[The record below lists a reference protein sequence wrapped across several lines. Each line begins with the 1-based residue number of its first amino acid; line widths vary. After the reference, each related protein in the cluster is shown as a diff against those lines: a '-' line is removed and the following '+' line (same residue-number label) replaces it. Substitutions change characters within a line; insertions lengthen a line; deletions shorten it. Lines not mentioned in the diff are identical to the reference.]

1 MNKKSPRG
9 APVPGLPWPDSPWAD
24 RPWTKHYSPGV
35 PANLTLPKG
44 SLVDLMDSSVRRFG
58 SKTALE
64 FFGARTSYRELG
76 SQINRVAAGLKKLGV
91 QAGDRVALV
100 LPNCPQH
107 VIAFHAAL
115 RLGAVV
121 VEHNPLYTDRELRHQ
136 FEDHGATVAIVW
148 DKAVDRVLQLPA
160 DVGLRSVVSVELIPA
175 MPLGK
180 RLALRLPLPAARR
193 ARSALAVGKQS
204 AGKLTAGKT
213 TRGQAAGAGRRVL
226 PWQDLLG
233 AGELKKRHPRP
244 APEDLAVL
252 QYTSGT
258 TGTPKGAMLTHANLQ
273 ANAAQ
278 GRAWV
283 PGLKDGRETVYAVL
297 PMFHAYGLTL
307 CMTFALSAGARLV
320 LFPKFDV
327 DLVLKA
333 HRKSPATFLPA
344 VPPIYDRLAAAAAR
358 QGVSLKGIRY
368 SISGAMNLPA
378 ATVDTWEQA
387 PGGYLI
393 EGYGLT
399 ETSPISVG
407 NPFGPSRKPGT
418 VGVPFPLTDIRVVD
432 PQNVLIDRGP
442 GEPGELLIRGPQV
455 FAGYWNRPQE
465 TEEALLEGGWFRTG
479 DIVSVDNDFF
489 VTIRD
494 RIKELIISGGF
505 NISPTEV
512 EDVLAGFPG
521 VAEVSVVGLP
531 RPGGGEDVVA
541 AVVQAP
547 GKTVDTAALQ
557 EFARRH
563 LAAYKVPRRVVVLEE
578 LPRSLIGKVLRREI
592 QDMLVAGR

>member
-1 MNKKSPRG
+1 MTKTSTG
-9 APVPGLPWPDSPWAD
+9 DAPDPGFPWAA

-35 PANLTLPKG
+35 PADPTLPKG
-44 SLVDLMDSSVRRFG
+44 SLVDLVDASVRRFG
-58 SKTALE
+58 NKTALE

-76 SQINRVAAGLKKLGV
+76 AQISRAAAGLKKLGV
-91 QAGDRVALV
+91 KAGDRVALV

-107 VIAFHAAL
+107 VVAFHAAL

-136 FEDHGATVAIVW
+136 FEDHGAAVAIVW
-148 DKAVDRVLQLPA
+148 DKALERVLQLPA
-160 DVGLRSVVSVELIPA
+160 DVGLRSVVAVELIPA

-180 RLALRLPLPAARR
+180 RLALGLPLPAARAAR
-193 ARSALAVGKQS
+193 AALS
-204 AGKLTAGKT
+204 AGRPAPH
-213 TRGQAAGAGRRVL
+213 AAVDRPAVL
-226 PWQDLLG
+226 PWRDLLT

-244 APEDLAVL
+244 APGDLAVL

-258 TGTPKGAMLTHANLQ
+258 TGAPKGAMLTHANLQ

-307 CMTFALSAGARLV
+307 CMTFALSIGAKLV

-333 HRKSPATFLPA
+333 YRKSPATFLPA
-344 VPPIYDRLAAAAAR
+344 VPPIYDRLAAAAAAR
-358 QGVSLKGIRY
+358 GVSLKGIRY
-368 SISGAMNLPA
+368 SISGAMNLPVS
-378 ATVDTWEQA
+378 TVETWEKA
-387 PGGYLI
+387 TGGYLI

-399 ETSPISVG
+399 ETSPIAVG

-432 PQNVLIDRGP
+432 PQNLRINRAP
-442 GEPGELLIRGPQV
+442 GEEGELLIRGPQV
-455 FAGYWNRPQE
+455 FAGYWNRPRD

-479 DIVSVDNDFF
+479 DIVSVDDDYF

-494 RIKELIISGGF
+494 RIKELIITGGF
-505 NISPTEV
+505 NVSPTEV
-512 EDVLAGFPG
+512 EDVLTEYPG
-521 VAEVSVVGLP
+521 IAEVSVVGLP
-531 RPGGGEDVVA
+531 RAGGGENVVA
-541 AVVQAP
+541 AVVPAT
-547 GKTVDTAALQ
+547 GSTVDPAALQ
-557 EFARRH
+557 AFARGH
-563 LAAYKVPRRVVVLEE
+563 LAAYKVPRRVVVVDA

-592 QDMLVAGR
+592 QDMLAAGGGNRA

>member
-1 MNKKSPRG
+1 MNKKFQRTANNP
-9 APVPGLPWPDSPWAD
+9 AQTLD
-24 RPWTKHYSPGV
+24 RPWTAAYGTGV
-35 PANLTLPKG
+35 PADLKLPKG
-44 SLVDLMDSSVRRFG
+44 TLVDLVESSVRRYG

-76 SQINRVAAGLKKLGV
+76 VLISRAAAGLQKLGV
-91 QAGDRVALV
+91 TAGDRVALV

-107 VIAFHAAL
+107 IVAFHAVL

-148 DKAVDRVLQLPA
+148 DKAVERVRQLPA
-160 DVGLRSVVSVELIPA
+160 DVGLRHIVSVELIPA
-175 MPLGK
+175 MPLLQ
-180 RLALRLPLPAARR
+180 RLALRLPVPAARKAR
-193 ARSALAVGKQS
+193 AALSVAKHQPKGRPAPAV
-204 AGKLTAGKT
+204 
-213 TRGQAAGAGRRVL
+213 RPVL
-226 PWQDLLG
+226 PWRELLD
-233 AGELKKRHPRP
+233 AGELKKKHPRP
-244 APEDLAVL
+244 AARDLAVL

-258 TGTPKGAMLTHANLQ
+258 TGLPKGAMLTHANLQ

-283 PGLKDGRETVYAVL
+283 PGLKEGRETVYAVL

-307 CMTFALSAGARLV
+307 CMTFAVGIGAKLV

-333 HRKSPATFLPA
+333 LKKSPATFLPA
-344 VPPIYDRLAAAAAR
+344 VPPIYDRIAAAAADR
-358 QGVSLKGIRY
+358 GIGLGSIRF
-368 SISGAMNLPA
+368 SISGAMNLPT
-378 ATVDTWEQA
+378 ATVETWEKA
-387 PGGYLI
+387 TGGYLI

-399 ETSPISVG
+399 ETSPIAIG

-432 PQNVLIDRGP
+432 PKNVALDRAP
-442 GEPGELLIRGPQV
+442 GEEGELLIRGPQV
-455 FAGYWNRPQE
+455 FAGYWNRPEE

-479 DIVSVDNDFF
+479 DIVSVDKDYF

-494 RIKELIISGGF
+494 RIKELIITGGF
-505 NISPTEV
+505 NVSPSEV
-512 EDVLAGFPG
+512 EDVLATFPG
-521 VAEVSVVGLP
+521 ITEVSVVGLP

-541 AVVQAP
+541 AVVPIPGTTIDPDELQA
-547 GKTVDTAALQ
+547 
-557 EFARRH
+557 FARKH
-563 LAAYKVPRRVVVLEE
+563 LTAYKVPRRVVVLDS
-578 LPRSLIGKVLRREI
+578 LPRSLIGIVLRREI
-592 QDMLVAGR
+592 RDTLIAGQ

>member
-1 MNKKSPRG
+1 MNKKSTRG
-9 APVPGLPWPDSPWAD
+9 APVPGLTWAD

-35 PANLTLPKG
+35 PANLKLPKG

-58 SKTALE
+58 AKTALE

-76 SQINRVAAGLKKLGV
+76 SQISRVAAGLKKLGV
-91 QAGDRVALV
+91 KAGDRVALV

-136 FEDHGATVAIVW
+136 FEDHGAAVAIVW
-148 DKAVDRVLQLPA
+148 DKAVDRVLRLPA
-160 DVGLRSVVSVELIPA
+160 DVGLRSIVSVELIPA

-193 ARSALAVGKQS
+193 ARAALS
-204 AGKLTAGKT
+204 AGKPSAWK
-213 TRGQAAGAGRRVL
+213 ASAGRSGRQAGGVRRQVL
-226 PWQDLLG
+226 PWSGLLD

-378 ATVDTWEQA
+378 ATVETWERA
-387 PGGYLI
+387 TGGYLI

-512 EDVLAGFPG
+512 EDVLAEFPG

-541 AVVQAP
+541 AVVQAA
-547 GKTVDTAALQ
+547 GATIDTKALQ
-557 EFARRH
+557 DFARGQ
-563 LAAYKVPRRVVVLEE
+563 LAAYKVPRRVVVLDE

-592 QDMLVAGR
+592 QDMLAAG

>member
-1 MNKKSPRG
+1 MNKKSTPSP
-9 APVPGLPWPDSPWAD
+9 PVPGLPWAD
-24 RPWTKHYSPGV
+24 RPWTKQYSPGV
-35 PANLTLPKG
+35 PANLKLPKG

-58 SKTALE
+58 AKTALE

-76 SQINRVAAGLKKLGV
+76 TQISRVAAGLKKLGV
-91 QAGDRVALV
+91 KAGDRVALV

-136 FEDHGATVAIVW
+136 FEDHGAAVAIVW
-148 DKAVDRVLQLPA
+148 DKAVDRVLRLPA
-160 DVGLRSVVSVELIPA
+160 DVALRSIVSVELIPA
-175 MPLGK
+175 MPLSK
-180 RLALRLPLPAARR
+180 RLALRLPLPSARR
-193 ARSALAVGKQS
+193 ARAALS
-204 AGKLTAGKT
+204 AGKLS
-213 TRGQAAGAGRRVL
+213 AGRPSAGRSARQSGGVRRQVL
-226 PWQDLLG
+226 PWRDLLD

-307 CMTFALSAGARLV
+307 CMTFALSTGARLV

-378 ATVDTWEQA
+378 ATVETWERA
-387 PGGYLI
+387 TGGYLI

-455 FAGYWNRPQE
+455 FAGYWNRPHE

-512 EDVLAGFPG
+512 EDVLADFPG
-521 VAEVSVVGLP
+521 IAEVSVVGLP

-541 AVVQAP
+541 AVVPAA
-547 GKTVDTAALQ
+547 GATVDTGALQ
-557 EFARRH
+557 DFARGH
-563 LAAYKVPRRVVVLEE
+563 LAAYKVPRRVVVLDE

-592 QDMLVAGR
+592 QDMLAAG